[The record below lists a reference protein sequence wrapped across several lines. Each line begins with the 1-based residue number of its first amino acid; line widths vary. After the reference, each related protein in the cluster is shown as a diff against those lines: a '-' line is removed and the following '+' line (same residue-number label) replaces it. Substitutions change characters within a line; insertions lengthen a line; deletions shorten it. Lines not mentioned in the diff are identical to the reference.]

1 MSQAGT
7 RSAAAKAATALARL
21 TSARRALI
29 HPAPAPALGPS
40 DDQSELPRRKSA
52 VHVLSLLLVWLTI
65 ASGAYVAIEP
75 APVDLLT
82 VGLIVLLP
90 AVGLCAISTVHLA
103 YLILWLVV
111 TAAGFVAATVADEV
125 GTATMHMAVSLYLC
139 LASFVFAAFIARRPE
154 NHARLIFN
162 AYATAAVVVAMAG
175 VVGYL
180 DLLPGLKNLLT
191 VHSRAS
197 AGFKDPNVYS
207 AFLVPPLVYL
217 LHRAIQARTVTVLVP
232 AGGLAMLS
240 LALLVSFSR
249 GAWVNAAVAVLVYG
263 WLSLIVASTNRQR
276 VKLVLLGAFG
286 VAVSALLIAAALE
299 IDAVAK
305 LFEQRASLDQGYDQG
320 PEGRFGGQLKA
331 WDYIIANP
339 LGIGALQFGGILHP
353 EQPHNVYLSML
364 LYTGWVGGLVYILL
378 IGLTLVWGLSAILRR
393 QWTSPLLVVAYA
405 AFVGLVVEGFV
416 IDTDHWRHFYLVMG
430 LVWGLML
437 ITPRR
442 SAAPA
447 LAPARIRTA
456 RLVAAAQ
463 PRRPGRILGRAPQML
478 PPGLLMRELPRRRR
492 RRRTPKR
499 KPRIVSVRH

>member
-1 MSQAGT
+1 
-7 RSAAAKAATALARL
+7 
-21 TSARRALI
+21 
-29 HPAPAPALGPS
+29 
-40 DDQSELPRRKSA
+40 
-52 VHVLSLLLVWLTI
+52 VHVLSLVLVWLTI
-65 ASGAYVAIEP
+65 ASGAFVAVEP
-75 APVDLLT
+75 APADLLT
-82 VGLIVLLP
+82 MGLIVLLP
-90 AVGLCAISTVHLA
+90 AVGLCAISPAHLA
-103 YLILWLVV
+103 YLVLWLVV
-111 TAAGFVAATVADEV
+111 TAAGFVAAGAAEEV
-125 GTATMHMAVSLYLC
+125 GTAAMHMAVSLYLC
-139 LASFVFAAFIARRPE
+139 LASFVIAAFVARRPE
-154 NHARLIFN
+154 SHARIVFN

-180 DLLPGLKNLLT
+180 DLLPGIKGSLT

-217 LHRAIQARTVTVLVP
+217 LHRAIFARALKVLVP
-232 AGGLAMLS
+232 AAGLAMLS

-263 WLSLIVASTNRQR
+263 WLSLIVAGTNRQR
-276 VKLVLLGAFG
+276 LKLVLLGAFG
-286 VAVSALLIAAALE
+286 IAVSALLIAAALE

-331 WDYIIANP
+331 WGYIIDNP
-339 LGIGALQFGGILHP
+339 LGIGALQFGGILHS

-378 IGLTLVWGLSAILRR
+378 IGLTLAWGLSAVLRR

-430 LVWGLML
+430 MVWGLTL
-437 ITPRR
+437 IAPRL

-447 LAPARIRTA
+447 VVPARARSA
-456 RLVAAAQ
+456 RLVVAGR
-463 PRRPGRILGRAPQML
+463 PRRGPRIIGRAPQML
-478 PPGLLMRELPRRRR
+478 PPGLLMREPSRRRR
-492 RRRTPKR
+492 RSRTLKR
-499 KPRIVSVRH
+499 KPRIVAVRH